1 MNLPEHLLVHDGLLD
16 VAFLSTLLDRRVE
29 ISHLRIKPG
38 HNVLVAWRDLDSREH
53 GWTEATTD
61 RDKFANALRRAQRV
75 GHPLT
80 VHEQGEV
87 MVFSGAVHADR
98 KLARALRDLPDSG
111 WQVLRYNPQ
120 RRLVA
125 ATGDGLVVRVHATS
139 AQHLGKISTRWQGYG
154 VPAISMFAH
163 GHVAVSPWWGIA
175 DLAARPSV
183 AGTRAAGAAVAKLH
197 AAGVPEDLPEVP
209 VCVSTS
215 MSAITESAPGSATRA
230 DKLGQRLGVLLPEL
244 SRREPSTEL
253 HGDLS
258 PDQVLVNETGQ
269 IRLIDFD
276 RAGTGPASRDLGS
289 FLAACRRAGRPRQ
302 AADFLHGYR
311 RAGGV
316 VDAVHM
322 AVWEA
327 YAHLSS
333 ALNAL
338 RHGENDW
345 EQQLEDTL
353 DLAEDALELVP
364 PAQVELAGQNWTIN
378 RAWPDP
384 KVGLAVE
391 LKHPATG
398 QLRAGSWSRGELTA
412 QAPGTDPGLSIPE
425 GEIVSHRLRKRAVI
439 RAADGQS
446 YTKIVR
452 AGKAAVILEGTRRA
466 EVFRAGFRMPEILG
480 HTEDT
485 VTLATLEGR
494 SLHRPELFNQ
504 PEWRRAWAEVTTGL
518 QATWA
523 TGAGEGPV
531 HSAAAECEVLR
542 GWAGKALAF
551 VNEPGG
557 LLAATERACA
567 QLMALPE
574 PELVAC
580 HRDLHSKQL
589 LWSPETGPGLLDVD
603 TACRADRA
611 LDAGNLRAHAL
622 WRRRQG
628 VWNAEQ
634 TRVVLAEIDRAGVDE
649 QALKAYQYATLVRL
663 VCVYAF
669 RPRYRAQARQLLTEL
684 VEVLQPRTPRGTME
698 A

>member
-1 MNLPEHLLVHDGLLD
+1 MNLPEHLLVHEELLS
-16 VAFLSTLLDRRVE
+16 ATFLSTLLSRRVE
-29 ISHLRIKPG
+29 IVHLRIKPG
-38 HNVLVAWRDLDSREH
+38 HNVLVAWRDVDTREY

-61 RDKFANALRRAQRV
+61 ADKFANASRRAERV

-80 VHEQGEV
+80 VHAEGEV
-87 MVFSGAVHADR
+87 MVFSGVVAADR
-98 KLARALRDLPDSG
+98 KLARPLRDLPAQG

-125 ATGDGLVVRVHATS
+125 VTSDGLVVRVHATS
-139 AQHLGKISTRWQGYG
+139 AEHLGKISTRWQGYG
-154 VPAISMFAH
+154 VPAISMFGH

-183 AGTRAAGAAVAKLH
+183 AGTRAAGSTVAKLH
-197 AAGVPEDLPEVP
+197 AAGQTEGLPEVP

-215 MSAITESAPGSATRA
+215 VAAITESAPGFAARVE
-230 DKLGQRLGVLLPEL
+230 KLGQRLSVLLPEL
-244 SRREPSTEL
+244 SRREPATEL

-258 PDQVLVNETGQ
+258 PDQVLVDESGQ

-276 RAGTGPASRDLGS
+276 RAGAGPASRDLGS
-289 FLAACRRAGRPRQ
+289 FRAACRRIRRSQQ
-302 AADFLHGYR
+302 AEEFLRGYR
-311 RAGGV
+311 EAGGV
-316 VDAVHM
+316 VDPVHV

-338 RHGENDW
+338 RHGEEDW

-353 DLAEDALELVP
+353 ALAEDALELTP
-364 PAQVELAGQNWTIN
+364 PLQVELAGQNWTVN

-391 LKHPATG
+391 LKNPATG
-398 QLRAGSWSRGELTA
+398 QLRAGSWAGGELTA
-412 QAPGTDPGLSIPE
+412 QAPGTDPKLAIPE

-439 RAADGQS
+439 RSSDGSS
-446 YTKIVR
+446 YTKVVR
-452 AGKAAVILEGTRRA
+452 AGKSAAIIEGTRRA
-466 EVFRAGFRMPEILG
+466 EAFRAGLRMPEILASS
-480 HTEDT
+480 EDT
-485 VTLATLEGR
+485 VTLAALDGR
-494 SLHRPELFNQ
+494 SLHRPELFSEE
-504 PEWRRAWAEVTTGL
+504 EWRRAWSEVTAGL

-531 HSAAAECEVLR
+531 HSAAEECAVLR
-542 GWAGKALAF
+542 GWVGKALAF
-551 VNEPGG
+551 VDDPAV

-567 QLMALPE
+567 QLLSLPE

-589 LWSPETGPGLLDVD
+589 LWSADTGPGLLDVD

-611 LDAGNLRAHAL
+611 LDVGNLRAHAL
-622 WRRRQG
+622 WRQRQG

-634 TRVVLAEIDRAGVDE
+634 TRVVLEELDRVDVDK
-649 QALKAYQYATLVRL
+649 QALEAYQYATTVRL

-669 RPRYRAQARQLLTEL
+669 RPKYRAQAMELL
-684 VEVLQPRTPRGTME
+684 
-698 A
+698 